1 MGTTE
6 RLSVGGPPRRQH
18 EWAGPSRAYTLADIA
33 DWLSRALQDT
43 LDAEDG
49 TERARMRAQHT
60 DAQTA
65 LAVYEDWKARM
76 GYGAGF

>member
-6 RLSVGGPPRRQH
+6 RLSVGGPPGEQH
-18 EWAGPSRAYTLADIA
+18 KWAGPSRAYRLADIA

-49 TERARMRAQHT
+49 TKRAPVRAQLT
-60 DAQTA
+60 DAQHA